1 MTTKKAR
8 PLRRWSLLVASAL
21 ALGAILGHVAANV

>member
-21 ALGAILGHVAANV
+21 ALGFILGHVAANV